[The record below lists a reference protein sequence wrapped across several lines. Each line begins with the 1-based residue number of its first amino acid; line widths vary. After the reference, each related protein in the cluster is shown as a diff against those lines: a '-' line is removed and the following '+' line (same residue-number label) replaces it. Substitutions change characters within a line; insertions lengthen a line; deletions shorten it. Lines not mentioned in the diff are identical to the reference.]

1 MRPPTILIVD
11 DEVVNRE
18 FLSTLL
24 RYRNY
29 RTLQA
34 SSGSA
39 ALALTRAEA
48 PDLIIADVLMPGMDG
63 YEFVR
68 QLRAD
73 RVVGET
79 RVIFYTAAFV
89 EVRAREL
96 AASCG
101 VSQML
106 TKPAEPEAILEAVAA
121 VLGVASA
128 PLPGQAPSQFESEH
142 TRLLTDKLYENVNE
156 LTAANELLR
165 ASEAQY
171 RSLFEANP
179 LPMWITDEGSSRF
192 LAVNDAA
199 VRQYRYP
206 REEFLAM
213 PLSTLLPV
221 EDSGTRATMHRLKDG
236 SAIEV
241 LLLTQDTS
249 FEGQPSHL
257 VLAQDVTER
266 SRYEQKLKA
275 SEQQLRE
282 LARRLQSIREEERTR
297 VARQLHDELGQ
308 ALTAL
313 KMNATW
319 IVSRLKEVPPA
330 VQEKIDSSIALVDET
345 IMTVRKLSTE
355 LRPGILDLGLAAAI
369 QWQAEEFESR
379 FEIACVIEVETDD
392 EVDLVTATEV
402 FRAFQETLTNVVRH
416 SGADLVEASLRS
428 VGGNL
433 VLEVADSGKGI
444 TAEAIA
450 SPRALGVLGMRERMT
465 LVGGSFSIGP
475 RAGGGT
481 AVRLAVPL
489 HRSVPGQAV

>member
-1 MRPPTILIVD
+1 
-11 DEVVNRE
+11 
-18 FLSTLL
+18 
-24 RYRNY
+24 
-29 RTLQA
+29 
-34 SSGSA
+34 
-39 ALALTRAEA
+39 
-48 PDLIIADVLMPGMDG
+48 
-63 YEFVR
+63 
-68 QLRAD
+68 
-73 RVVGET
+73 
-79 RVIFYTAAFV
+79 
-89 EVRAREL
+89 
-96 AASCG
+96 
-101 VSQML
+101 
-106 TKPAEPEAILEAVAA
+106 
-121 VLGVASA
+121 
-128 PLPGQAPSQFESEH
+128 
-142 TRLLTDKLYENVNE
+142 
-156 LTAANELLR
+156 
-165 ASEAQY
+165 
-171 RSLFEANP
+171 
-179 LPMWITDEGSSRF
+179 
-192 LAVNDAA
+192 
-199 VRQYRYP
+199 
-206 REEFLAM
+206 
-213 PLSTLLPV
+213 
-221 EDSGTRATMHRLKDG
+221 
-236 SAIEV
+236 
-241 LLLTQDTS
+241 
-249 FEGQPSHL
+249 
-257 VLAQDVTER
+257 
-266 SRYEQKLKA
+266 
-275 SEQQLRE
+275 
-282 LARRLQSIREEERTR
+282 
-297 VARQLHDELGQ
+297 LGQ

-450 SPRALGVLGMRERMT
+450 SPRALGLLGMRERMT